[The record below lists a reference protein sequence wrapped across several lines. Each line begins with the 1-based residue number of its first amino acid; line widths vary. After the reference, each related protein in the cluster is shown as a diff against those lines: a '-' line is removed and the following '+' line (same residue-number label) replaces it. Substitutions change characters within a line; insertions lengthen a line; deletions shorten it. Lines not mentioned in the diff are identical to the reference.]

1 MNPLDFLRRLS
12 QRLSNR
18 LLPSGSVV
26 ADTVRG
32 GVWAGLTQVGSQ
44 GLEILRLLVLAAVLS
59 PEDFGLMGIALLSL
73 AAFEKSSRLGIQD
86 ALIYDS
92 NDDVNEYLDTA
103 WTMTILRGITIFTVL
118 YLAAP
123 YVAEFFG
130 EPRATD
136 LIRATALVPF
146 LMGLQNPSVVYFKK
160 DLQFQK
166 LFVQRVS
173 GSLAGATVAIG
184 FAIVT
189 HSVWALVFGV
199 LTKEGMRLVASYLI
213 DPYRPSLSLDTGLA
227 RELLGFGKWI
237 TGLNMVIFVNSQGDD
252 IVVGWLLS
260 ASALGLYQF
269 AYQIS
274 NTPATQVTNVVTS
287 IMFPSY
293 SKVQDDIRLLREGFI
308 RTLKLVTVVTAPMAV
323 GIALTIEPFLRGF
336 IGEKWLPAVTVIQL
350 LAVYGFLR
358 SVGAMSGPL
367 YKAVGRPDI
376 GTKIA
381 FVRLALG
388 AILIY
393 PMITRFNVE
402 GAAAVVVGTS
412 LLFAEPASYYTV
424 AKILDVR
431 LREFLP
437 VFTFPLGAAAVMG
450 LCLVWVRQSLT
461 VGSARLEF
469 VLLVLVG
476 ASVYGTLMFL
486 LERQFDYGMRS
497 IFRTVVAGLR

>member
-1 MNPLDFLRRLS
+1 MSPLDYLRRLS
-12 QRLSNR
+12 QQLSER
-18 LLPSGSVV
+18 LLPNGSVV

-59 PEDFGLMGIALLSL
+59 PEDFGLMGIALLTL
-73 AAFEKSSRLGIQD
+73 AAFEKSSRLGIRD
-86 ALIYDS
+86 ALIYDE

-103 WTMTILRGITIFTVL
+103 WTMTVLRGAIILGVL

-136 LIRATALVPF
+136 LIRATGVVPL
-146 LMGLQNPSVVYFKK
+146 LMGLQNPSVVYFRK

-166 LFVQRVS
+166 MFVQRVS
-173 GSLAGATVAIG
+173 GSLAGAAVAIG
-184 FAIVT
+184 FAVLT

-199 LTKEGMRLVASYLI
+199 LTKEGMRLAASYLI
-213 DPYRPSLSLDTGLA
+213 DPYRPSPNLDTQLA

-237 TGLNMVIFVNSQGDD
+237 TGLNMVVFVNSQGDD
-252 IVVGWLLS
+252 IVVGWLLN
-260 ASALGLYQF
+260 ASALGFYQF
-269 AYQIS
+269 AYQVS
-274 NTPATQVTNVVTS
+274 NMPATQITNVVTS

-293 SKVQDDIRLLREGFI
+293 SKVQDDVERLAEGFI

-323 GIALTIEPFLRGF
+323 GIVLTIEPFLRGF
-336 IGEKWLPAVTVIQL
+336 IGAKWLPAVTVIQL

-381 FVRLALG
+381 FVRLVFG
-388 AILIY
+388 AVLIY

-402 GAAAVVVGTS
+402 GAAMVVVATS
-412 LLFAEPASYYTV
+412 LLFAEPASFYTV

-437 VFTFPLGAAAVMG
+437 VLTFPLGAAAIMG
-450 LCLVWVRQSLT
+450 LCLVWIRQSLT

-469 VLLVLVG
+469 VLLVLAGVV
-476 ASVYGTLMFL
+476 VYGATMFL
-486 LERQFDYGMRS
+486 LERQFDYGIRS